1 MNRMNQL
8 VCKAMCKMHAQKG
21 VTMIEYV
28 LIAALIAVV
37 AIAALTTLGGDIKE
51 TWENISTKLQEAGT

>member
-8 VCKAMCKMHAQKG
+8 ACKAMCKMHAQKG

-28 LIAALIAVV
+28 LIASLIAVV
-37 AIAALTTLGGDIKE
+37 AIAALTALGADITN
-51 TWENISTKLQEAGT
+51 TWEAISDKLKPTT

>member
-8 VCKAMCKMHAQKG
+8 ACKAMCKMHTQKG

-28 LIAALIAVV
+28 LIASLISIIGIV
-37 AIAALTTLGGDIKE
+37 AITAIGAEIGQIWEDIK
-51 TWENISTKLQEAGT
+51 TALGA